1 MNRALYHP
9 SALANG
15 LFAMARGW
23 RLGGLGVLAM
33 VFAGLMS
40 SVAAQ
45 SQLPQL
51 VDITESAGISFQ
63 HRFGDEQLSNIV
75 EATGAGVAL
84 FDYDGDGDLDIY
96 FVNGAYRKGVSHA
109 RGRQNAGKLRNALYR
124 NDGGGRFSDVTTIAG
139 VGDTGF
145 GMAAL
150 AADYDNDGDSDLF
163 VTNYGPNTLFRNNGD
178 GTFSNVTQ
186 AAGVSGNHWSVG
198 CTFLDYDRDGWLDLY
213 VGNYLQFD
221 PGYRY
226 YYAGNAFPG
235 PLSYQGQADI
245 LYRNRGDGT
254 FADVT
259 RAAGVYDTEG
269 RAMGVATGDIDDDGW
284 MDIYIANDA
293 MANTLYRNRGNGTF
307 ENIALDTGTAFGQN
321 GEATSAMGPE
331 FGDFNRDGL
340 IDLLVP
346 DMGYGCLY
354 RNTGRGFFAEMSAQS
369 GLAAACGQYT
379 SWSGNFFDYDL
390 DGRIDIFL
398 ANGDSRFLEAEEDL
412 LLLNV
417 DGTRFRDVSQRVGT
431 AFQRKA
437 IGRGAATGDIDAD
450 GDLDL
455 VVANL
460 NGPSHLLRNDTPP
473 GNHWLMVDARGT
485 RSNHDAI
492 GARIRVSAGNATQTR
507 YLVSSSGYLS
517 QSDYRAHFGLGQ
529 AAHVKRL
536 EIRWPSGIVQ
546 TFEDL
551 AADQVLTLREP

>member
-1 MNRALYHP
+1 MILVFTV
-9 SALANG
+9 SAFTGAA
-15 LFAMARGW
+15 AMP
-23 RLGGLGVLAM
+23 
-33 VFAGLMS
+33 
-40 SVAAQ
+40 
-45 SQLPQL
+45 LPQL
-51 VDITESAGISFQ
+51 VDVTAAVGITFE
-63 HRFGDEQLSNIV
+63 HRFGDEHLSNIV

-84 FDYDGDGDLDIY
+84 FDYDGDGDPDIY

-109 RGRQNAGKLRNALYR
+109 KGRHNAGKLRNALYR
-124 NDGGGRFSDVTTIAG
+124 NEGGGRFSDVTDTAG

-145 GMAAL
+145 GMGTV
-150 AADYDNDGDSDLF
+150 AADYDNDGDADLF
-163 VTNYGPNTLFRNNGD
+163 VTNYGPNTLYRNNGD
-178 GTFSNVTQ
+178 GTFSDVTQ
-186 AAGVSGNHWSVG
+186 AAGVGGDQWSVG
-198 CTFLDYDRDGWLDLY
+198 CAFFDYDRDGWLDLF

-254 FADVT
+254 FEDVT
-259 RAAGVYDTEG
+259 RAAGVFDIQG
-269 RAMGVATGDIDDDGW
+269 RAMGVAAGDIDDDGW

-293 MANTLYRNRGNGTF
+293 MANTLYRNRGDGTF
-307 ENIALDTGTAFGQN
+307 DNIALDSGTAFGQN

-331 FGDFNRDGL
+331 FGDYNRDGL

-354 RNTGRGFFAEMSAQS
+354 RNTGKGFFEEMSAQS

-379 SWSGNFFDYDL
+379 SWSGNFFDFDL

-417 DGTRFRDVSQRVGT
+417 DGKRFRDISQSVGA

-437 IGRGAATGDIDAD
+437 IGRGAATADIDAD

-460 NGPSHLLRNDTPP
+460 NGPPHLLRNDTPP
-473 GNHWLMVDARGT
+473 GNHWLMVDLQGT
-485 RSNHDAI
+485 RSNRDAI
-492 GARIRVSAGNATQTR
+492 GARIRVTTGSSTQTR
-507 YLVSSSGYLS
+507 FVASSSGYLS
-517 QSDYRAHFGLGQ
+517 QSGYRAHFGLGR
-529 AAHVKRL
+529 ATAVERL
-536 EIRWPSGIVQ
+536 EVRWPSGTLQ
-546 TFEDL
+546 TFKDL
-551 AADQVLTLREP
+551 EADRVVTLKEP